1 MRSREERRK
10 SLGNLALRMSVAVCL
25 TALVILIVGGYHE
38 LRYTYDTSV
47 ELAEEDAV
55 AAIDASI
62 LSINLKLEQIEAAAN
77 SFDLSDERFLNPKEC
92 LEATKRFITEY
103 PAVNTASVMYAPGFC
118 PDSSD
123 CYIVGAAHY
132 KDSDSLILVN
142 GFKGIDYI
150 HGDDNWINSGEKDT
164 VWWSQP
170 FYSSFNSDIAYISYS
185 KPLKIPNTEIIYGVF
200 NASTTLADM
209 EEMIVKLK
217 PDSLCDISVTGRNGM
232 YVCRRDTAS
241 IAKNGDYLSVTR
253 PFPRLGGEITC
264 TFPYKIIT
272 QYIKEGVRHV
282 LITHIIMLIA
292 LIAAIILS
300 VHFIAQPFMR
310 RQKEEAEKNAT
321 MEADLSIA
329 SQMQQCMLPRELPNQ
344 ASLDIYAKL
353 IPSKYVGGDIYN
365 YSIKQNKLFFCIG
378 DVCGKGVPAAFFMA
392 GLGSEYSV
400 LKEILDDP
408 SKIMKKIND
417 DVAVNNDQC
426 MFCTVFAGVL
436 DFENGYLD
444 YCNAGHNLPIWNS
457 AKNGVD
463 WLPGTDDGVLG
474 VNIDAEFHTKRI
486 KFEKGDSLLL
496 YTDGVTEAVNTK
508 NEEFGNDATL
518 AVFKECTGMSAK
530 DSIDYILQKV
540 DKHTGDA
547 PQSDDITML
556 CVRYL

>member
-1 MRSREERRK
+1 
-10 SLGNLALRMSVAVCL
+10 MSVAVCV
-25 TALVILIVGGYHE
+25 TALVILIVGGYYE
-38 LRYTYDTSV
+38 LRYIYNTTV
-47 ELAEEDAV
+47 EYAEEDAV

-62 LSINLKLEQIEAAAN
+62 LSINLKLEQIEAATN
-77 SFDLSDERFLNPKEC
+77 SFDLSDERFLNSKEC
-92 LEATKRFITEY
+92 LEATRRFITAY
-103 PAVNTASVMYAPGFC
+103 PAINTASVMYAPGYC
-118 PDSSD
+118 PDGSD

-132 KDSDSLILVN
+132 MDTDSLILID
-142 GFKGIDYI
+142 GFKEIDYI
-150 HGDDNWINSGEKDT
+150 HGDDNWTNSGENDT
-164 VWWSQP
+164 VWWSRP
-170 FYSSFNSDIAYISYS
+170 FYSQFNSDVAFISYS
-185 KPLKIPNTEIIYGVF
+185 KPLKIQDTDIIYGVF
-200 NASTTLADM
+200 NASTTLTDI
-209 EEMIVKLK
+209 EEMMVKLK
-217 PDSLCDISVTGRNGM
+217 PDPLCDISVTGRNGM
-232 YVCRRDTAS
+232 YVCRRDTAE
-241 IAKNGDYLSVTR
+241 IAKNGEYLSVTR

-272 QYIKEGVRHV
+272 HYIKESVKHV
-282 LITHIIMLIA
+282 FITHVILLVA
-292 LIAAIILS
+292 LVIAIILS
-300 VHFIAQPFMR
+300 VYFIAQPFMK
-310 RQKEEAEKNAT
+310 RQKEEAKQKAA

-408 SKIMKKIND
+408 SKIIKKIND

-474 VNIDAEFHTKRI
+474 VNMNAEFHTKRI